1 VKLHLTDSVGRIVSK
16 IMVFTAV
23 ILLLCFWSVPS
34 YALNLQDLP
43 NPRQLN
49 GTWVSDTA
57 EMLSPTAESQLNQ
70 MIDDLERQNGSEI
83 AVVTVLTTKPYPTP
97 KQFTTALFNQWG
109 IGKRGQ
115 DNGILFLVSKNDRRV
130 EIETGYG
137 LEDILPDAKVGRIV
151 ETQIIPR
158 FKQEDFEGGILAGTQ
173 ALISVL
179 IGEEFARSPRSVPGV
194 VSIFLLLSI
203 AITLWGY
210 WPLLQRTKRPL
221 LVSPEGLTVHSW
233 PRFRFSYE
241 SPAKLLH
248 QKLEG
253 YFKATPLEKG
263 LTATGLA
270 LLNLVGID
278 LFLSSFLYS
287 PIFQSI
293 NALVV
298 SSLILGAIFTFAV
311 IYFLHFQLSRDF
323 ATLFVNFLIGV
334 AIISIAILV
343 LGLNTLDIFSPL
355 SLDVLLGTPPFLGAA
370 IAFGLVYYTF
380 KEVEEGDR
388 TSYYIERSV
397 GCEKCGTEL
406 KELAE
411 TELLQSLTSIQR
423 LSKSL
428 GNAEYRAWYCPQC
441 RPHLSGRG
449 FHLISNVIN
458 AQNTCPNCKELTLS
472 SKYKLLKQ
480 ATLSKEGLSE
490 KTIACH
496 NCNYHQKIQEV
507 VPRKS
512 TSIGKMISSSSHWG
526 SSYGGSSG
534 SSSSGGSSSWGG
546 GSSGGSDFGGGSSG
560 GGGAGGDW

>member
-1 VKLHLTDSVGRIVSK
+1 MKCDLSGSVGRIVSK
-16 IMVFTAV
+16 IVVFTAV
-23 ILLLCFWSVPS
+23 ILLFCFWSVPS
-34 YALNLQDLP
+34 HALSIQDVP

-137 LEDILPDAKVGRIV
+137 LEGILPDAKVGRIV

-173 ALISVL
+173 ALISIL

-194 VSIFLLLSI
+194 VFIFLFLSI

-210 WPLLQRTKRPL
+210 LPLLQRTKRPL

-270 LLNLVGID
+270 LLNLVGIY

-287 PIFQSI
+287 PIFQSVNTLI
-293 NALVV
+293 VT
-298 SSLILGAIFTFAV
+298 SLILGAFFTFAV

-343 LGLNTLDIFSPL
+343 LGWNVLDILSPL

-380 KEVEEGDR
+380 KKVEEGDR
-388 TSYYIERSV
+388 TSYYIERPV

-406 KELAE
+406 KEFSE
-411 TELLQSLTSIQR
+411 TELVQSLTSIQK

-449 FHLISNVIN
+449 FYLISNIIN
-458 AQNTCPNCKELTLS
+458 AQHTCPNCKELTLS
-472 SKYKLLKQ
+472 TKYKVLKQ
-480 ATLSKEGLSE
+480 ATLSKEGSSE
-490 KTIACH
+490 KTIECH
-496 NCNYHQKIQEV
+496 NCNYHQKMKEV

-512 TSIGKMISSSSHWG
+512 TSIGRTSSSSTQWGSSYG
-526 SSYGGSSG
+526 SSYGGS
-534 SSSSGGSSSWGG
+534 SSSWGG